1 MTSIGWFLPIFY
13 VLAGQ
18 QCRVPKQNC
27 SEYVRI
33 RSLSF
38 LSCVYNSFSRQ
49 GAQDPT
55 QALTIIRE
63 VPCEKGQWPLKHI
76 TDPYFQLFAFL
87 VFMMAHCPERWFWN
101 FAETWE
107 TLGGSEARDEVGHA
121 GAGSPGQDMNIH
133 REPALVALDV
143 YFLPLSPEQPREGI
157 IIYLLRVYSGPFK
170 IITPA
175 HCICVLEVRCQG
187 LSILPKVT
195 QLRRGGIRI

>member
-1 MTSIGWFLPIFY
+1 M
-13 VLAGQ
+13 
-18 QCRVPKQNC
+18 
-27 SEYVRI
+27 
-33 RSLSF
+33 
-38 LSCVYNSFSRQ
+38 
-49 GAQDPT
+49 
-55 QALTIIRE
+55 
-63 VPCEKGQWPLKHI
+63 
-76 TDPYFQLFAFL
+76 
-87 VFMMAHCPERWFWN
+87 
-101 FAETWE
+101 
-107 TLGGSEARDEVGHA
+107 GHA

-195 QLRRGGIRI
+195 QLTSTQPSALLPVLLLVWTRPGEGEDIFGAVFGNGADKNGKLQLPSR